1 MHLSTRVKAL
11 LALVVVGFLGGVAPF
26 FMKVALK
33 EFNSYQIL
41 FLRFAMATLTIIPLL
56 ISQIKTF
63 SLKKIKY
70 VIPSGLLFTSNVFFF
85 VVGVQYT
92 TTIVSQLF
100 YLLAPVIVSL
110 LSYFLFREKVSV
122 RRIISMVICFGGS
135 SLLVLRSVE
144 GGALI
149 KSIGTFHGNVIILCA
164 VISWAVYAVYTKKV
178 SKIIEPSFFLVSNFV
193 IALVIS
199 MVSLL
204 LTKTSI
210 TGTII
215 LFSHS
220 SLSVMGSL
228 VTLATINSIL
238 FFFLYQWSIKHVSA
252 FLAASTA
259 YLSPL
264 STALLAI
271 PFLGEQLST
280 TFLISAAS
288 IFIGSYLILS
298 EKK

>member
-1 MHLSTRVKAL
+1 MHLSTRTKAL
-11 LALVVVGFLGGVAPF
+11 FALIVVGFLGGVAPF

-33 EFNSYQIL
+33 EFSSYQIL
-41 FLRFAMATLTIIPLL
+41 FLRFAMATLTIIPIY
-56 ISQIKTF
+56 ISQIQMF
-63 SLKKIKY
+63 SFKKVKY
-70 VIPSGLLFTSNVFFF
+70 VIPSGILFTLNVFFF

-110 LSYFLFREKVSV
+110 LGYFLFKERVSV
-122 RRIISMVICFGGS
+122 RRIISMLICFGGS
-135 SLLVLRSVE
+135 SLLILRSVE
-144 GGALI
+144 GGTII
-149 KSIGTFHGNVIILCA
+149 KSIGTFHGNIIILCA
-164 VISWAVYAVYTKKV
+164 VISWALYAVYTKRV
-178 SKIIEPSFFLVSNFV
+178 SKIIEPPFFLVSNFI

-199 MVSLL
+199 IVILII
-204 LTKTSI
+204 TKTSI
-210 TGTII
+210 IGTII
-215 LFSHS
+215 LFSQS
-220 SLSVMGSL
+220 SLPVMGSL
-228 VTLATINSIL
+228 LALASINSIL

-271 PFLGEQLST
+271 PFLGEQLSM
-280 TFLISAAS
+280 TFLISATS